1 MTTTLNL
8 NVKFK
13 DATIPQHALDLL
25 GQAASDIIFQ
35 YFSTKLLQSEYTRP
49 ERTPYSYP
57 EGEFR
62 AKTIALAKEAFD
74 RHRVSAY
81 PGDDVQQVFERVGI
95 FAEKSL
101 AGDFGLTAVRN
112 LHPMVSFT

>member
-1 MTTTLNL
+1 MTTPLNL

-13 DATIPQHALDLL
+13 DSTIPQHALDLL
-25 GQAASDIIFQ
+25 GQAARDIIFQ
-35 YFSTKLLQSEYTRP
+35 YFSTKVLQSEYARP
-49 ERTPYSYP
+49 ERTPYSYS
-57 EGEFR
+57 ETEFR
-62 AKTIALAKEAFD
+62 INTIALAKDAFD
-74 RHRVSAY
+74 RHRVAAY
-81 PGDDVQQVFERVGI
+81 PGDDVQQVFEKIDV

>member
-13 DATIPQHALDLL
+13 DATIPQHALELL

-35 YFSTKLLQSEYTRP
+35 YFSKKLLQSEYTQP

-57 EGEFR
+57 EAEFR
-62 AKTIALAKEAFD
+62 SKTIALAKDAFD
-74 RHRVSAY
+74 RHRMGAY
-81 PGDDVQQVFERVGI
+81 PGDDVQQVFQKIDV